1 MKKRIIV
8 GIAEIVTVVGI
19 EIMVLILLVNVLFA
33 VVTAELLRTDAPWV
47 RKFGYLCSQEI
58 RF

>member
-8 GIAEIVTVVGI
+8 GIVTVVGI
-19 EIMVLILLVNVLFA
+19 EVMVLILLVTVLFA
-33 VVTAELLRTDAPWV
+33 VVTAELLRTDAPWL